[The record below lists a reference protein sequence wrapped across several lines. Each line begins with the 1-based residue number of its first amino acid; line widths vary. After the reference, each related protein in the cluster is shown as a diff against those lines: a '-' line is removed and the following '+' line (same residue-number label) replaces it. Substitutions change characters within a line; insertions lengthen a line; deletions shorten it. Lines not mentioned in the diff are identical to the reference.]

1 MNKILQPDVSPGG
14 FIEPRSWEQL
24 KERLLKIFTTLTE
37 EDLDYEKGKKHEMMQ
52 RLQSKL
58 GKTREELIAIFEII

>member
-1 MNKILQPDVSPGG
+1 MNKILQPDISPAI
-14 FIEPRSWEQL
+14 FTEPRSWEQL

-37 EDLDYEKGKKHEMMQ
+37 ADLNYEENKKGEMIEM
-52 RLQSKL
+52 LKGKL